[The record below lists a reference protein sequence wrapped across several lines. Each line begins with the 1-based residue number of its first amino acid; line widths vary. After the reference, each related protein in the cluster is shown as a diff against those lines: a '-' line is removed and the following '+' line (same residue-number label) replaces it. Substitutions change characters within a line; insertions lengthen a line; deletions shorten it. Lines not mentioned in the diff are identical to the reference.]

1 MAWRPRLRRCSIH
14 RRTATRSRPAT
25 RTPPRRAGC
34 VAVGRTRGRP
44 DGHRSVERVGTNPG
58 PAATASFSRRHA
70 VIHRGRSR
78 AGPPSEG
85 SLSARVPPSG
95 CDARRFAGSEGRI
108 RRGRS
113 FPGRKLRRARTR
125 RGAARGRQGKGRG
138 GDAAARVTVTAACP
152 ATESTKQSKS
162 CALVSAC
169 SPCSCCWFYHH
180 VSVMSVWSAW
190 FFPTAPTQC
199 FV

>member
-1 MAWRPRLRRCSIH
+1 MAWRPRLRRSSIH
-14 RRTATRSRPAT
+14 HPPPDGDPPSACDAHATTLRRPRRRRAHTRTAGQAC
-25 RTPPRRAGC
+25 G
-34 VAVGRTRGRP
+34 
-44 DGHRSVERVGTNPG
+44 NPG
-58 PAATASFSRRHA
+58 PAATASFSPRHA

-138 GDAAARVTVTAACP
+138 GDAAARVTVTAVCP
-152 ATESTKQSKS
+152 ATESTKQASRARLS
-162 CALVSAC
+162 LPARLVLVVGFTIMLVSC
-169 SPCSCCWFYHH
+169 LSGVHGFFLLLQP
-180 VSVMSVWSAW
+180 SVLFS
-190 FFPTAPTQC
+190 FIT
-199 FV
+199 